1 MAEEIFEPITKEE
14 IEYAEKILL
23 PEGQSFDE
31 DERRK
36 IREDFLISINEYGAI
51 IQNHV
56 KDDFKKA
63 LEELNNKI
71 TKVKES
77 IKKSLEDEL
86 TKTKKSLINYYLPI
100 AKENPP
106 QILKKLNK
114 NVNNELLNNYLDG
127 ILDKT
132 LPDIN
137 RLVDQIELQYIF
149 KGLTNDLLK
158 DKKFLDALKNKGVN
172 I

>member
-1 MAEEIFEPITKEE
+1 M
-14 IEYAEKILL
+14 
-23 PEGQSFDE
+23 
-31 DERRK
+31 
-36 IREDFLISINEYGAI
+36 
-51 IQNHV
+51 
-56 KDDFKKA
+56 
-63 LEELNNKI
+63 
-71 TKVKES
+71 
-77 IKKSLEDEL
+77 
-86 TKTKKSLINYYLPI
+86 INYYLPI

-137 RLVDQIELQYIF
+137 RLVDEIELQYRF